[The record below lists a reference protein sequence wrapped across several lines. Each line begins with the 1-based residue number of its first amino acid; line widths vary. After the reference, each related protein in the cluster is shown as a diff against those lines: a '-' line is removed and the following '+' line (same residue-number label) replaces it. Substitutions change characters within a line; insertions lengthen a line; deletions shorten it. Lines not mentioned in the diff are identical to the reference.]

1 MRSADSQMVNVV
13 VYSRNLNDFTVPTYR
28 GLDDPFG
35 VISLSEKKRRAF
47 LDNPFAADRFEHA
60 QVIGALDGIAFGGEI
75 AFPID
80 YQLDGEVA
88 RGWSGSTTFV
98 AEPYRKT
105 DFGIDL
111 RDLRKKFT
119 GLTFQTG
126 SNSSQMMVRMLK
138 AYRNTIFF
146 LPRHVMV
153 RKSRSVVEMRLKGL
167 LGKIVSFCA
176 DIALWFYWLMMGLL
190 RRMASPSLQ
199 FKKID
204 VSDEQGIAEAAQ
216 IIALDTHRFQELHDV
231 RWLRWM
237 MTESFENEPMELTL
251 VYKRKM
257 PVAFYMTKKRFHE
270 QASARGFKN
279 VWLGSIME
287 WGAVPGHESVL
298 RWCILYAACS
308 MRDMDAIEFAS
319 DDERLQSF
327 VRHLGWRHVGE
338 NNFNFKAWKGSPF
351 ADNADMKIQSNWR
364 LRPAMTDGGLN

>member
-1 MRSADSQMVNVV
+1 MSEVV
-13 VYSRNLNDFTVPTYR
+13 VHSRSLRELSSPEYG
-28 GLDDPFG
+28 GLEDPFG
-35 VISLSEKKRRAF
+35 IVALTEKKRRGLLA
-47 LDNPFAADRFEHA
+47 NPFSVDAALHA
-60 QVIGALDGIAFGGEI
+60 QTIGSLDGVAFGGDLS
-75 AFPID
+75 FPLV
-80 YQLDGEVA
+80 YMVDGSALEA
-88 RGWSGSTTFV
+88 WAASTTFV
-98 AEPYRKT
+98 APDYRKT
-105 DFGIDL
+105 DFGLDIRNL
-111 RDLRKKFT
+111 RHKFT
-119 GLTFQTG
+119 GATFAVG
-126 SNSSQMMVRMLK
+126 SNASQMMVKMLK
-138 AYRNTIFF
+138 VYRNTLFF
-146 LPRHVMV
+146 LPRYIMV

-176 DIALWFYWLMMGLL
+176 DIALWFYWRMMGLL

-204 VSDEQGIAEAAQ
+204 VSDEQGIAEAAR
-216 IIALDTHRFQELHDV
+216 IIALDTHRFQELHDA

-298 RWCILYAACS
+298 RWCILHAACS

>member
-1 MRSADSQMVNVV
+1 MSYYASDGVV
-13 VYSRNLNDFTVPTYR
+13 SYSRKLYEMNDAQFR
-28 GLDDPFG
+28 DFKDPYG
-35 VISLSEKKRRAF
+35 VIALTEAKRRAF
-47 LDNPFAADRFEHA
+47 LTNPFAEDKNQHA
-60 QVIGALDGIAFGGEI
+60 QVIGVMGGVAFGGEV
-75 AFPID
+75 AFPVRCVF
-80 YQLDGEVA
+80 DGQEIPA
-88 RGWSGSTTFV
+88 WSASTTFI

-105 DFGIDL
+105 NFGLDL
-111 RDLRKKFT
+111 RNLRRKFT
-119 GLTFQTG
+119 GLTFHLG
-126 SNSSQMMVRMLK
+126 SNSSQMMVRMIK
-138 AYRNTIFF
+138 AYRNTLFL
-146 LPRHVMV
+146 LPRYIMV
-153 RKSRSVVEMRLKGL
+153 RESRPVVEMRLRGL

-176 DIALWFYWLMMGLL
+176 DIVLWFYWRMMGLL
-190 RRMASPSLQ
+190 RRMFSPALQ

-204 VSDEQGIAEAAQ
+204 VSDERGIAETAR
-216 IIALDTHRFQELHDV
+216 IIAFDAHRFQELHDA

-298 RWCILYAACS
+298 RWCILHAACS

-319 DDERLQSF
+319 DDERLLSF

-338 NNFNFKAWKGSPF
+338 NNFNFKVWKGSPF
-351 ADNADMKIQSNWR
+351 VDNADMKIQSNWR